1 MPLTGL
7 EPVRILLQGILV
19 LTAENMRL
27 RNQVGSA
34 SAMTM
39 TNTNENDEEFRSQ
52 NTRTD

>member
-1 MPLTGL
+1 MMNDKEIQEL
-7 EPVRILLQGILV
+7 ILA

-39 TNTNENDEEFRSQ
+39 TNNESD
-52 NTRTD
+52 DI